1 MKVFKAIYEY
11 LKEHI
16 GMAALWAG
24 SAVCFA
30 VIFYLYD
37 LPLEAVLYA
46 ALLSFCLL
54 ALAAV
59 IGFLSFYRRHCA
71 LLDART
77 RITLDP
83 DCLPLPRGRIEEDYA
98 QLADI
103 VLRDRAAEISKAD
116 AFRSDMTEYYT
127 TWVHQIKTPLAAMRL
142 VLQSGFPT
150 EMEEQEYAFDALR
163 DELLEELLKTEQYVD
178 MALQYLRLDSESSDF
193 VFREYDLDDI
203 IRQAVR
209 KFSGMFIR
217 KRILLDYTGTGI
229 RAVTDEKWLLFVIEQ
244 ILSNALKY
252 TSSGTIS
259 IYAEYSEAAMRGMEV
274 AKGSSSVKTK
284 PYGETAAHGIQECRT
299 SEGAKRGAEPDDA
312 EQGKTEGQTPDILV
326 IADTG
331 IGIASEDLNRV
342 FEKGFTGYN
351 GRRNK
356 KSTGIGLYL
365 SKRILDKLSHSIE
378 IESEPGNGTK
388 VKIGLNRYELKG
400 E

>member
-1 MKVFKAIYEY
+1 MLGVIYAY
-11 LKEHI
+11 FKEHI
-16 GMAALWAG
+16 GVAALWAG

-71 LLDART
+71 LLDARS
-77 RITLDP
+77 RITLDS
-83 DCLPLPRGRIEEDYA
+83 DCLPPPRGRIETDYA
-98 QLADI
+98 QLVEI

-116 AFRSDMTEYYT
+116 AFRSDMTDYYS

-150 EMEEQEYAFDALR
+150 QTEEQEYAFDALR

-217 KRILLDYTGTGI
+217 KRIMLDYTGTGI

-259 IYAEYSEAAMRGMEV
+259 IYAEYSEAAVRRM
-274 AKGSSSVKTK
+274 
-284 PYGETAAHGIQECRT
+284 QECRT
-299 SEGAKRGAEPDDA
+299 PGGTKKGEEAEGA
-312 EQGKTEGQTPDILV
+312 EQGRAEGQTPDILV

-378 IESEPGNGTK
+378 IESEPGNGTR
-388 VKIGLNRYELKG
+388 VKIGLYRYELKG